1 MLSINV
7 RQASLTSADAGWEP
21 AFTELSLADLVMR
34 KLLSVSDLTIC
45 LDKRGAMGKIESYE
59 VKAFFIKEILKRCF
73 YCKNFIDVM
82 SLCWHVNSENLK
94 EFKVQI

>member
-1 MLSINV
+1 MCNNLILKYVEEDLVLSINV

-59 VKAFFIKEILKRCF
+59 VKAFL
-73 YCKNFIDVM
+73 
-82 SLCWHVNSENLK
+82 
-94 EFKVQI
+94 